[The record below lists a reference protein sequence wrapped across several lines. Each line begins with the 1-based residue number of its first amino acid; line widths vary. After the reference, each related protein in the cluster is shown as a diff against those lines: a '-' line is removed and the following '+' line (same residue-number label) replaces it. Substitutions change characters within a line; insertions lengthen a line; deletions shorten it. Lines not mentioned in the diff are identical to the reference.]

1 MIGLGDAKARGA
13 AYVGRMK
20 HLIAVLALCLAALP
34 AAAERLSLPALSAYL
49 NTITQAE
56 ARFTQVGADGSR
68 LTGTVLIKRPGR
80 IRFEYDPP
88 QDDTLVLASGGQ
100 IAVFDGR
107 ASGAP
112 DQFPLR
118 RTPLG
123 IILARDIDLTRA
135 RMVTGHGMDGTRT
148 VVQAQDPENPQY
160 GRIYLYFDADPVRL
174 SEWLIVSESGEQ
186 TRTRLDPFTP
196 RSDLGDAMFSIP
208 LEADRRR

>member
-1 MIGLGDAKARGA
+1 MIRL
-13 AYVGRMK
+13 
-20 HLIAVLALCLAALP
+20 LALSLAVCVP
-34 AAAERLSLPALSAYL
+34 AGAVAERLSLPALSEYL

-68 LTGTVLIKRPGR
+68 LDGTLYIKRPGR

-107 ASGAP
+107 ARGGP
-112 DQFPLR
+112 EQFPLR

-135 RMVTGHGMDGTRT
+135 RMVTGHGEEGGRT
-148 VVQAQDPENPQY
+148 VVQAQDPDNPQY
-160 GRIYLYFDADPVRL
+160 GRIYLYFEPDPVRL
-174 SEWLIVSESGEQ
+174 SEWLIVSEGGEQ
-186 TRTRLDPFTP
+186 TRTRLEPFTP
-196 RSDLGDAMFSIP
+196 RDDLGDAMFSIP
-208 LEADRRR
+208 FEAERRQ